1 MWNHGG
7 GGHEEVDRLTR
18 EHRKYCPQALD
29 ALCGTDN
36 FDGLQ
41 SVKLLLVD
49 EKHPYISSGSLTVV
63 KCKDQSSLRS
73 FEFLK
78 SVRKT

>member
-1 MWNHGG
+1 MW
-7 GGHEEVDRLTR
+7 VATR
-18 EHRKYCPQALD
+18 GVMD

-49 EKHPYISSGSLTVV
+49 EKHPYISS
-63 KCKDQSSLRS
+63 DH
-73 FEFLK
+73 
-78 SVRKT
+78 

>member
-1 MWNHGG
+1 M
-7 GGHEEVDRLTR
+7 DRLTR

-29 ALCGTDN
+29 SLCGTDN

-49 EKHPYISSGSLTVV
+49 EKHPYISS
-63 KCKDQSSLRS
+63 DH
-73 FEFLK
+73 
-78 SVRKT
+78 